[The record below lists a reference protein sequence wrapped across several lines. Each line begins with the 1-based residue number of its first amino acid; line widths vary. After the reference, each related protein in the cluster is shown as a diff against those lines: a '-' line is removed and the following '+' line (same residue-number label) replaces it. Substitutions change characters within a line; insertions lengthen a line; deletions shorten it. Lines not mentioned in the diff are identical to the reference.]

1 MYCSN
6 AFYVCELSFWKDR
19 YFQGKGVTFRGRGG
33 GVTFRGRGGRYFQG
47 KGGGAL
53 LSGFDRKLTLLSGS
67 RYFRGDRYFWNS
79 TVQNVGP
86 EKFNPRSS
94 KLSKDFTFIR

>member
-1 MYCSN
+1 MHFMFASCH
-6 AFYVCELSFWKDR
+6 FGR
-19 YFQGKGVTFRGRGG
+19 TVTFRGRALLSGEGG
-33 GVTFRGRGGRYFQG
+33 GALLSGEGGG
-47 KGGGAL
+47 ALLSGEGAL
-53 LSGFDRKLTLLSGS
+53 LSGFDRKLTLISGS
-67 RYFRGDRYFWNS
+67 RYFWGDRYFWNS